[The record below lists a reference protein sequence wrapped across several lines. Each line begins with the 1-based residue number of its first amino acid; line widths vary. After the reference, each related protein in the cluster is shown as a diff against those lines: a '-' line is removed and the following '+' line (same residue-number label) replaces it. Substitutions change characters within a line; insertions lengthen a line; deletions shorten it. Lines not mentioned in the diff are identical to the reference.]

1 MTDTDRDLA
10 VIADYMRRRGAVPLP
25 DGLMAAARE
34 RALRQAPE
42 RDTARASLVAFWTR
56 GPVAIAGA
64 LGALATVAVLLV
76 VLSGLPL
83 GGTDAPAADPSL
95 DGQPLSSPAASTGS
109 TVVCGRIEA
118 DACQTAIDLVRD
130 GHPREVAEASAIVVD
145 DTCPPDATCDREYA
159 FELAVVLVPAEDV
172 LRDVVALRVFG
183 AAGPDQAGVW
193 SGALPQHVIR
203 LIPGAQAPVPAG
215 TPAACPEALIEGTL
229 VADERWGMALAG
241 TDGLRRKVLWP
252 HGYTARRE
260 AGGLV
265 LYDVGGS
272 VVAREG
278 DVVSIGGG
286 ETGSDGPWLACG
298 DITAMD
304 SGHESLLR
312 GLRAAGLDAHVGS
325 RFGAGP
331 FPGSGVALCVSGES
345 LQVYE
350 FRTEAQAHA
359 AVTSIDPDD
368 PSHVGDS
375 IIEWV
380 GTPKFWQGDRSIVLY
395 AGSDPDTEDALDALL
410 GEPFA
415 AGGGRGGFPEERDC

>member
-1 MTDTDRDLA
+1 
-10 VIADYMRRRGAVPLP
+10 
-25 DGLMAAARE
+25 
-34 RALRQAPE
+34 
-42 RDTARASLVAFWTR
+42 
-56 GPVAIAGA
+56 
-64 LGALATVAVLLV
+64 
-76 VLSGLPL
+76 
-83 GGTDAPAADPSL
+83 
-95 DGQPLSSPAASTGS
+95 
-109 TVVCGRIEA
+109 
-118 DACQTAIDLVRD
+118 
-130 GHPREVAEASAIVVD
+130 
-145 DTCPPDATCDREYA
+145 
-159 FELAVVLVPAEDV
+159 
-172 LRDVVALRVFG
+172 
-183 AAGPDQAGVW
+183 
-193 SGALPQHVIR
+193 
-203 LIPGAQAPVPAG
+203 
-215 TPAACPEALIEGTL
+215 
-229 VADERWGMALAG
+229 MALASA
-241 TDGLRRKVLWP
+241 DDVRRKVLWP

-265 LYDVGGS
+265 LYDAGGS

-312 GLRAAGLDAHVGS
+312 GLREAGLDAHVGS

-350 FRTEAQAHA
+350 FRTEAQAQA

-380 GTPKFWQGDRSIVLY
+380 GNPKFWQGDRSIVLY

>member
-25 DGLMAAARE
+25 AGLMAAARE

-42 RDTARASLVAFWTR
+42 RDTARASLAAFWIR

-95 DGQPLSSPAASTGS
+95 DGQPLSSPAASTSS

-159 FELAVVLVPAEDV
+159 FEVAVVLVPAEDV

-312 GLRAAGLDAHVGS
+312 GLREARLDAHVGS

-350 FRTEAQAHA
+350 FRTEAQAQA

-395 AGSDPDTEDALDALL
+395 AGSDPDTEEALDALL